1 MKTVELLLPDGVY
14 EQALAKAHAEGF
26 DTRHYLSNLV
36 IEQIQHSRPPTEG
49 VARETTEAPSQP
61 VPDTVEQ
68 ILRVCA
74 YVWRSGYTFPE
85 AVRRVANDLNIHETT
100 VRDKCSRRISFPNA
114 QVSLDMFLEMLSERV
129 KLRDYLC
136 RRFPK
141 HDAEIRRRF
150 DELIAGSLVD
160 TAARDKIMR
169 SLDDTD
175 TW

>member
-1 MKTVELLLPDGVY
+1 MKTIELLLPDGVY

-36 IEQIQHSRPPTEG
+36 IEQIQTSKTPTKRASAE
-49 VARETTEAPSQP
+49 RLEAPSHS

-68 ILRVCA
+68 ILRVCT
-74 YVWRSGYTFPE
+74 YVWRSGYSFPE
-85 AVRRVANDLNIHETT
+85 AVRRVATDLNIHETT
-100 VRDKCSRRISFPNA
+100 VRDKCTRRISFPNA
-114 QVSLDMFLEMLSERV
+114 PVSLDTFLEMLSERV

-141 HDAEIRRRF
+141 DDDEIRRRF

-169 SLDDTD
+169 SLDDTA